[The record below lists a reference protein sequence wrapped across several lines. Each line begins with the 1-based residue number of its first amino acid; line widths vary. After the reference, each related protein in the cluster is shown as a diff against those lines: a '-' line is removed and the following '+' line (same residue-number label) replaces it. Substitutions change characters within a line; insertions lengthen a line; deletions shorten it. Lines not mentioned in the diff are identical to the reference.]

1 MLLLSGQS
9 GRCVETCPA
18 KHKSNVSRKAL
29 KLADQLPIREVARAN
44 WERGAHATLPVA
56 RANYS
61 LVTAAARVGALWL
74 KEDSRTAVS
83 HLGQRCPSAPHRA
96 PRSRHL
102 GSLRKTTRKVD
113 KPILG
118 NCVLDMRWGRPCR
131 NSVTV
136 GAGLLVASSHLP
148 MIFLVGRL
156 AVGDAAGS
164 QLIVEH
170 A

>member
-9 GRCVETCPA
+9 GRCVETCQA
-18 KHKSNVSRKAL
+18 KRKSNVSRKAL

-44 WERGAHATLPVA
+44 
-56 RANYS
+56 YS
-61 LVTAAARVGALWL
+61 LVAAAARVGTLRL

-96 PRSRHL
+96 RRSRHL

-118 NCVLDMRWGRPCR
+118 NCDLDMRWGRRCR

-164 QLIVEH
+164 QLRVEH